1 MKFPGNIPSMI
12 EKSGLMVILISTI
25 IALLSHVVTMIM
37 DRHITVSDIL
47 LLFMYLE
54 FISMTD
60 TYWKMGQLPVRM
72 PLYIAMVGIARHLMT
87 EPSDMK
93 PQEIVLYSLGIVL
106 LGVAVLIVRYGH
118 YKFPYKKHEADEDS

>member
-1 MKFPGNIPSMI
+1 MKFPGSIHSMV
-12 EKSGLMVILISTI
+12 EKGGLVIILLSTI
-25 IALLSHVVTMIM
+25 FASLSHVVSMVI

-54 FISMTD
+54 FISMTE

-87 EPSDMK
+87 EPSDIR
-93 PQEIVLYSLGIVL
+93 PQDIVWYSLAIVL

-118 YKFPYKKHEADEDS
+118 IKFPYKKAEDEET

>member
-1 MKFPGNIPSMI
+1 MKFPRSIHSVI
-12 EKSGLMVILISTI
+12 EKGGLVIILLSTI
-25 IALLSHVVTMIM
+25 FAGLSHVVTMVIN
-37 DRHITVSDIL
+37 RHITVSDIL

-54 FISMTD
+54 FISMTE

-87 EPSDMK
+87 EPSDIK

-118 YKFPYKKHEADEDS
+118 FKYPYKNHEADEDS